1 VTRVTNNSNAN
12 SRRASQRAAREYVR
26 SAAPVPPCQPIYSTR
41 LSIRPGRYR
50 TLTLASGRDKI
61 SGREIF
67 WRLRISPHLEQC
79 EGRNIARVI
88 RALGWVRVRYGPQK
102 RIWGWRWRE
111 WNVSHVKIDL
121 NS

>member
-1 VTRVTNNSNAN
+1 MRVDKPL
-12 SRRASQRAAREYVR
+12 RE
-26 SAAPVPPCQPIYSTR
+26 PLIELLTH
-41 LSIRPGRYR
+41 
-50 TLTLASGRDKI
+50 TLASGRDRI

-67 WRLRISPHLEQC
+67 WRLRVPPKLEKG
-79 EGRNIARVI
+79 EGKCIARVL
-88 RALGWVRVRYGPQK
+88 RSLGWVRYRWGVGPAGKQK